1 MDGVEEAIATGDQIG
16 VEVIPA
22 VELSTLY
29 DGGEV
34 HILGYFINWRADDLL
49 INLREIM
56 KARDDRARMMVD
68 KLQSLG
74 IDIRWDEVC
83 SKAGSSFVG
92 RPHIAGV
99 LLDKGYI
106 SQIGE
111 AFTEKYIGNRGRAY
125 VERYEISP
133 QKAIELIRRNRGV
146 AVLAHPGFFK
156 NKKRIR
162 LDEEDLRIFLNDG
175 LQGIEVLHTK
185 HSPEDEEYY
194 SYLANKYN
202 LAITGGSD
210 CHGGNTGE
218 MLMGK
223 VRLHYDYVN
232 DLGKLLAKTKG
243 LV

>member
-1 MDGVEEAIATGDQIG
+1 M
-16 VEVIPA
+16 
-22 VELSTLY
+22 
-29 DGGEV
+29 
-34 HILGYFINWRADDLL
+34 
-49 INLREIM
+49 
-56 KARDDRARMMVD
+56 
-68 KLQSLG
+68 
-74 IDIRWDEVC
+74 
-83 SKAGSSFVG
+83 
-92 RPHIAGV
+92 
-99 LLDKGYI
+99 
-106 SQIGE
+106 
-111 AFTEKYIGNRGRAY
+111 
-125 VERYEISP
+125 
-133 QKAIELIRRNRGV
+133 
-146 AVLAHPGFFK
+146 LAHPGFFK